1 MFRWLSV
8 IGTALLVGAALIACG
23 GSGSTGSTA
32 AEFTGC
38 GATPEAPR
46 TTLTYE
52 LEAASADDLAAAAA
66 TVCGRLDALGAEGEV
81 STEGGDRIAIT
92 LAGRAFEQV
101 GSTST
106 SQGLIYFYDFEPN
119 VVPVAGSG
127 LSTGEVTP
135 KDLPEQAQDH
145 YDAVALAAE
154 QQERPCGETGCA
166 APTPGFYLFEKRS
179 RDYVAGPLPSR
190 DELLALDDAKA
201 VAAADRA
208 VFEVPVGTIVVE
220 DQSPTGEA
228 GAERYFVLR
237 DEPALSGADI
247 TDPEQGTDAEG
258 QPVVS
263 FGFTD
268 EGAERFEALT
278 GAIAESGAAAGQPYS
293 MAIVLDGVIVSRPI
307 IDYTEN
313 PDGIDAGNGA
323 QISGGS
329 TVAEAQQLADLL
341 ATGALPVQLR
351 LVSVEVEE

>member
-1 MFRWLSV
+1 MLRRLS
-8 IGTALLVGAALIACG
+8 AAAAALAGCALVACG
-23 GSGSTGSTA
+23 GSGSDSSGEEA
-32 AEFTGC
+32 AGC
-38 GATPEAPR
+38 GAPPDTPR

-52 LEAASADDLAAAAA
+52 LESGSGDDLAATAT
-66 TVCGRLDALGAEGEV
+66 TVCNRLDALDAEGQV
-81 STEGGDRIAIT
+81 ATEGDDRLVIT
-92 LAGRAFEQV
+92 LAGRASERIA
-101 GSTST
+101 SAPT

-119 VVPVAGSG
+119 VVPAFGSG
-127 LSTGEVTP
+127 LALGKVTP
-135 KDLPEQAQDH
+135 EDLPAQAQSH
-145 YDAVALAAE
+145 YDAVALASGQGQRE
-154 QQERPCGETGCA
+154 CGEVGCA
-166 APTPGFYLFEKRS
+166 SPTPGFYLFEKRS

-190 DELLALDDAKA
+190 AELLGLDEAEQ
-201 VAAADRA
+201 VAAADR
-208 VFEVPVGTIVVE
+208 VVLEVPVGTIVVE

-237 DEPALSGADI
+237 DEPGLSGADI
-247 TDPEQGTDAEG
+247 TDAEQGTDAEG

-293 MAIVLDGVIVSRPI
+293 MAVVLDGVIVSRPI